1 MLLSAPSMPRLPT
14 RPALLIL
21 LLELSNP
28 QLKEVQFFPKPA
40 VLLATLPVLL
50 LAELMVVLYVTIFR
64 LIGNKS
70 WEWLANEVKV
80 ERGCVARCVHWL
92 KVRRWN

>member
-50 LAELMVVLYVTIFR
+50 LAELMVVLYKYTTTA
-64 LIGNKS
+64 KS
-70 WEWLANEVKV
+70 DNIYT
-80 ERGCVARCVHWL
+80 RGQSKDEEKQH
-92 KVRRWN
+92 KINNGQII

>member
-1 MLLSAPSMPRLPT
+1 MV
-14 RPALLIL
+14 
-21 LLELSNP
+21 
-28 QLKEVQFFPKPA
+28 VQFFPKPA

-64 LIGNKS
+64 LIGYKS

-92 KVRRWN
+92 KVIVVPLSISPTSTFSYLLPGGVRNAAHTSPC